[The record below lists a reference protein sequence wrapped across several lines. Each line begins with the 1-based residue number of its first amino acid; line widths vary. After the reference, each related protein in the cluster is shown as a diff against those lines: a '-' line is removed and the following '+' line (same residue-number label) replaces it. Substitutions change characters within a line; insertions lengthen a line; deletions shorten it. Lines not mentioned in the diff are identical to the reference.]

1 MKPSPIAGP
10 PEPTASA
17 STAPPARADEV
28 MLEGPHSRL
37 DELFT
42 LFRVMA
48 DFLRGFRV
56 LHFVGPC
63 VTVFGSARTKAGSP
77 DYELARKMGAGIAR
91 LGFTVMTGGGPG
103 IMEAANRGAKE
114 AGGCSVGCN
123 IKLPFEQVPNE
134 YLDRSVTLYY
144 FFVRK
149 TLLVKYSYAFVV
161 MPGGRRHARRIFEA
175 LTLIQTGKIQN
186 FPIVIM
192 GTDYWRELTDLL
204 NKMARLGMIN
214 PADVDLVYV
223 TDSVEEALEHIRAKA
238 IEPFGLKRVV
248 RRSFPWLGERGL
260 RAATLMK
267 RKAGGWG
274 SQRLAAFPNDR
285 RYLIGVSGGRD
296 SVALLHWLLSQG
308 YRKLIVCH
316 FEHGLRGRAG
326 KSDARFVERLAKKY
340 GLNFELGSA
349 DIAALAA
356 RTKQSIETTARNERL
371 AFFERVGRRRRCL
384 TIFLAHQADD
394 QVETF
399 LLNLFRGAGGRGL
412 GAMRLSS
419 NHGSLEIVR
428 PLLGVW
434 RSEIDHYVKSTG

>member
-1 MKPSPIAGP
+1 
-10 PEPTASA
+10 
-17 STAPPARADEV
+17 
-28 MLEGPHSRL
+28 MLQGPHSRL
-37 DELFT
+37 DEFFT

-63 VTVFGSARTKAGSP
+63 VTVFGSARIKDGSP

-149 TLLVKYSYAFVV
+149 TLLIKYSYAFVV
-161 MPGGRRHARRIFEA
+161 MPGGAGTLDELFEA

-186 FPIVIM
+186 FPIVVM

-204 NKMARLGMIN
+204 NKMARLGMLN
-214 PADVDLVYV
+214 PADVNLVYV

-238 IEPFGLKRVV
+238 IEPFGLKRIV

-260 RAATLMK
+260 REAT
-267 RKAGGWG
+267 
-274 SQRLAAFPNDR
+274 P
-285 RYLIGVSGGRD
+285 
-296 SVALLHWLLSQG
+296 
-308 YRKLIVCH
+308 
-316 FEHGLRGRAG
+316 
-326 KSDARFVERLAKKY
+326 
-340 GLNFELGSA
+340 
-349 DIAALAA
+349 
-356 RTKQSIETTARNERL
+356 
-371 AFFERVGRRRRCL
+371 
-384 TIFLAHQADD
+384 
-394 QVETF
+394 
-399 LLNLFRGAGGRGL
+399 
-412 GAMRLSS
+412 
-419 NHGSLEIVR
+419 
-428 PLLGVW
+428 
-434 RSEIDHYVKSTG
+434 